1 LPEED
6 EKEGEG
12 EGRSEGEDGDEDGDG
27 DERKEGDEGEE
38 EGEEADEEEE
48 DEEPTNRD
56 GTQCTYHRS
65 LALTP
70 SRSSR
75 LKITLKQPTQ
85 THKRSRAPR
94 AVHEDKDLDSDIEP
108 EVDDEDDHPRD
119 GVGKRPPTTRQVAL
133 ASVVG
138 SPHVSLGGFMF
149 L

>member
-1 LPEED
+1 MR
-6 EKEGEG
+6 G
-12 EGRSEGEDGDEDGDG
+12 
-27 DERKEGDEGEE
+27 
-38 EGEEADEEEE
+38 
-48 DEEPTNRD
+48 
-56 GTQCTYHRS
+56 TYHRS

-138 SPHVSLGGFMF
+138 SSHVSLDETSRKKKQLNGAEIA
-149 L
+149 LRCEEPARKRKHLSEKKVRVHSIIISSRSDVSCQRRQLIAS